1 MSARAT
7 DASPAVPAPR
17 SFRYE
22 ERGGA
27 ARITLA
33 RPAKKNALTFEV
45 YRELTATF
53 EAMPRNENVR
63 AISITGEGSGFCSG
77 GDVEDIIGPLLKMSA
92 PELLVFTRMT
102 CALIR
107 AMRLAPQP
115 ILAVLNGVAAG
126 AGAVIALASD
136 MRIAARSAK
145 IAFLFTKVGLAGA
158 DMGAAFLL
166 PRVIG
171 AARASELLML
181 GDAIYAETAER
192 WGLVNRVYAEADLAK
207 EADAWLAR
215 LVSGPRMG
223 LAVTKDAINRE
234 MAMSLESALEAE
246 AQAQALCMGH
256 SDFKEG
262 FAAFMEKRPFQFAGA
277 PPAQSTGAGAPPA
290 RSPGAGAP

>member
-1 MSARAT
+1 MS
-7 DASPAVPAPR
+7 PK

-27 ARITLA
+27 ARIVLA
-33 RPAKKNALTFEV
+33 RPEKKNALTFEV
-45 YRELTATF
+45 YRELTELF
-53 EAMPRNENVR
+53 EAMPKKANVR
-63 AISITGEGSGFCSG
+63 AVSITGEGSGFCSG

-92 PELLVFTRMT
+92 PELLAFTRMT
-102 CALIR
+102 CALIK

-136 MRIAARSAK
+136 LRLAARNAK

-166 PRVIG
+166 PRVVG
-171 AARASELLML
+171 LARASELLML
-181 GDAIYAETAER
+181 GDAIDAETAER
-192 WGLVNRVYAEADLAK
+192 WGLYNRVFAPEDLAK
-207 EADAWLAR
+207 EAEAWLAR

-223 LAVTKDAINRE
+223 LGVTKDALNRE
-234 MAMSLESALEAE
+234 MAMSLEAALEAE

-256 SDFKEG
+256 KDFHEG
-262 FAAFMEKRPFQFAGA
+262 FAAFMEKRPLRFEGA
-277 PPAQSTGAGAPPA
+277 P
-290 RSPGAGAP
+290 